1 MWKIAE
7 FKIGLFNLM
16 NPVIFKMILSLFII
30 VGGMDGTLSM
40 KVCTLSFPNYGF
52 MLRKLQ
58 ENIDS
63 EKAFREEM
71 LRRAMVSTL
80 QKEDIQVK

>member
-7 FKIGLFNLM
+7 FNIGLNLM
-16 NPVIFKMILSLFII
+16 NPVIFKTILPLFII
-30 VGGMDGTLSM
+30 IGGMDGTLSM

-58 ENIDS
+58 ENTDR

-71 LRRAMVSTL
+71 LRRAMVSKP

>member
-80 QKEDIQVK
+80 QKEDIKVK